1 MISPDRLEPDEHD
14 WLIAPAT
21 RRVIEALEAV
31 EPHSA
36 RFVGGCVR
44 NALLRQPV
52 DDIDIATTLVPERAA
67 EALKAAGIAVHET
80 GIAHGTLTAVAD
92 HQPFEITTLRRDVST
107 DGRRATVAFTTDWAE
122 DAKRRDFTLN
132 AIYAEPDGTLIDY
145 ASGVEDA
152 LHRRILF
159 IGKAED
165 RIVEDYLRILRF
177 FRFFAWYGHGEPDPD
192 AIAACAAMKDGLTQ
206 LSAERVWKETKKL
219 LAAEDPRAALA
230 AMDEAG
236 VMAVLYGNLDRSR
249 LDRLIEMGEA
259 DAFLRFLALCPDDA
273 AGETLVQGMKMSNA
287 EKDRLR
293 TALDPDFAVALAH
306 DWQTRAGLEKLVYRK
321 GNQAVA
327 DRLALYFAS
336 QETPPEGWGG
346 ALAHARSFAPPVFP
360 VAGADLLAAGLEK
373 GPQLGETLTRLEN
386 SWVESRFALTKGEL
400 LESL

>member
-1 MISPDRLEPDEHD
+1 MISPDRLEPSEHD
-14 WLIAPAT
+14 WLLARPT
-21 RRVIEALEAV
+21 RRVIAALEAA
-31 EPHSA
+31 EPRSA

-44 NALLRQPV
+44 NALLGQTV
-52 DDIDIATTLVPERAA
+52 DDIDIATSLTPDRAA
-67 EALKAAGIAVHET
+67 EALETAGIAVHET

-159 IGKAED
+159 IGQPED
-165 RIVEDYLRILRF
+165 RIAEDYLRILRF
-177 FRFFAWYGHGEPDPD
+177 FRFFAWYGHGEPDPG
-192 AIAACAAMKDGLTQ
+192 ALTACAAMKEGLRQ

-219 LAAEDPRAALA
+219 LAAEDPRASLA

-236 VMAVLYGNLDRSR
+236 VMAVLYGSLDRTR
-249 LDRLIEMGEA
+249 FARMVELGEA
-259 DAFLRFLALCPDDA
+259 DAFLGFLALCPDNR
-273 AGETLVQGMKMSNA
+273 AGEAMAQTMKMSNA

-293 TALDPDFAVALAH
+293 TALDPDFAVAVAH

-327 DRLALYFAS
+327 DRLALNFAS
-336 QETPPEGWGG
+336 METPPEGWGG
-346 ALAHARSFAPPVFP
+346 ALAHARSFEPPAFP
-360 VAGADLLAAGLEK
+360 VTGADLLAAGVEK
-373 GPQLGETLTRLEN
+373 GPELGETLRFLEDR
-386 SWVESRFALTKGEL
+386 WVESRFELTKGEL
-400 LESL
+400 LGSL